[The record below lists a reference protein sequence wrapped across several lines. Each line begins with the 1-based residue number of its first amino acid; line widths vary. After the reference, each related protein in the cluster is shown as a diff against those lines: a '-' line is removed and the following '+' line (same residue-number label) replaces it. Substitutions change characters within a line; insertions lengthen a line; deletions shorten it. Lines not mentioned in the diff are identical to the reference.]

1 MTPAEV
7 SPLLS
12 ATSILLA
19 AFGFLYAS
27 WRDEMASALEPQ
39 SFEELSRLEARTRA
53 VRAVRNTKAIP
64 LALASTL
71 VAALFFP
78 PSVTMVREALGNG
91 ERYDALRAAFVLMES
106 FWIFVAAS
114 RLWLVW
120 KLGRT
125 LADLKQNL
133 SRLRPG
139 GS

>member
-27 WRDEMASALEPQ
+27 WRDEITSALEPQ

-53 VRAVRNTKAIP
+53 VKAVRNTKAIP

-71 VAALFFP
+71 VAALFLP
-78 PSVTMVREALGNG
+78 PSVTMVRDALGNG
-91 ERYDALRAAFVLMES
+91 EGYDALRAAFVLMES
-106 FWIFVAAS
+106 FWIFVAVS

-120 KLGRT
+120 KFGRT
-125 LADLKQNL
+125 LSDLKENL
-133 SRLRPG
+133 SRLRQ
-139 GS
+139 GSS